1 MKQDSENKI
10 EMVSQRGDKKV
21 DRNWLM
27 PKFKEFVNYFNQITH
42 NKLGL
47 SDVEIDY
54 QSFNFQNYNNKF
66 FSNLPKEIYE
76 NSVMYKSHRNGFI
89 PCITKIKKENGQNIV
104 INQNI
109 KNIDVNGITE
119 EDVLLNFDKLD
130 EKSRKE
136 LIKKEYL
143 LHYLFN
149 KFEEKAHFIR
159 NHNDISL
166 EENLLYELCSEKSQV
181 ALVNIPD
188 NLLYYHIHNCPVRT
202 MGFRHVKGT
211 LYNDIIKFKSYFVGK
226 NKVSYSECEKYI
238 DDILSLNS
246 ELIMKKLKN
255 TNESLYKEQKDLE
268 KKYKFNSFDKNS
280 IFNNFLNKKI
290 LINLRHG
297 LDLKRTFEYYLFNE
311 YKTEEE
317 ILKIIKKNPLYGH
330 YKILLTKEIQDFEK
344 SNDIDY
350 KNYYQHFLKKFEDM
364 MGLGQDNVNKHKFK
378 PDYLVDKQN
387 ISKKIKFMLE
397 KKRQGKKIKIEDT
410 VDYYIFNHKH
420 NKFYQILNFSEENKK
435 IFIKEVILASSYYKG
450 EDGELLVSLSR
461 KDLDNI
467 YKKKKIKKNDKLKI
481 NSEAN
486 FEANLRGNKVERQLT
501 AFFKNGIEKQD
512 DNVEYLKQYFKINA
526 KNALLVN
533 EVKKN
538 YGGCKTDLVLKDG
551 LNYLGCSVKSTKH
564 NKITDLNLGDLIIDH
579 LIKTIS
585 LNEDQNYSKEEKEKI
600 IFLIHFYHNP
610 ELFRERFASHE
621 KNELIKFNK
630 NYLSFEEIEKI
641 VTQNNDKN
649 NKVLSRLDWHVLQE
663 INPELYHL
671 GMRFFNDYLKE
682 MAINSLV
689 NQEKFLKAFVF
700 VKINNETEIIKKE
713 EVKELDNIEL
723 DKEINREILKNND
736 VNTKQEK
743 VDVIDIYDVN
753 HIKNLFDKAK
763 FEIINHHLSLTLND
777 KVIFQL
783 KTYICSSGTKNK
795 NSFEY
800 YKRKGKSRGV
810 LNSNIFNELKP
821 ILSFKENLDK
831 YDLEEVKEESIKK
844 IEDLYD
850 IYSERMMKRKLM
862 NQ

>member
-1 MKQDSENKI
+1 MKQDHVNKMEI
-10 EMVSQRGDKKV
+10 VSQRGDKKV

-27 PKFKEFVNYFNQITH
+27 PKFKEFINYFNQITH
-42 NKLGL
+42 DKLGL
-47 SDVEIDY
+47 SNVEIDY

-89 PCITKIKKENGQNIV
+89 PCITKIKKENGRNIV

-109 KNIDVNGITE
+109 KNIDVDSINK
-119 EDVLLNFDKLD
+119 EDVLLSFDKLD
-130 EKSRKE
+130 EKSKKN

-166 EENLLYELCSEKSQV
+166 EENLLYELCSEKSPI
-181 ALVNIPD
+181 ALVNIPE
-188 NLLYYHIHNCPVRT
+188 NLLYYHIHNCPIRT
-202 MGFRHVKGT
+202 MGFRHIRGT
-211 LYNDIIKFKSYFVGK
+211 LYNDIIKFKNYFVGK

-238 DDILSLNS
+238 DGILDLNS
-246 ELIMKKLKN
+246 ELVMNNIKN
-255 TNESLYKEQKDLE
+255 VNENIYNEQKEL
-268 KKYKFNSFDKNS
+268 KRKYKINNFDKNN
-280 IFNNFLNKKI
+280 IFSNFLNKKI

-297 LDLKRTFEYYLFNE
+297 LDLKKTFEYFLFKDF
-311 YKTEEE
+311 KTEED

-330 YKILLTKEIQDFEK
+330 YKILLTNEIEELE
-344 SNDIDY
+344 SHNDVEYND
-350 KNYYQHFLKKFEDM
+350 YYQHYLKKFEDLINI
-364 MGLGQDNVNKHKFK
+364 GNDNVYKHKFK
-378 PDYLVDKQN
+378 PEYLIDKQN

-397 KKRQGKKIKIEDT
+397 RKRQGKKIKIEDT
-410 VDYYIFNHKH
+410 VDYYIFNHQH
-420 NKFYQILNFSEENKK
+420 CQFYQALNFTEDNKK
-435 IFIKEVILASSYYKG
+435 NFIKEVILASNYYKN
-450 EDGELLVSLSR
+450 DKGELIVSLSH
-461 KDLDNI
+461 KDLENA
-467 YKKKKIKKNDKLKI
+467 YKRNKSKSLKT

-486 FEANLRGNKVERQLT
+486 SEANLRGNRVEKQLT
-501 AFFKNGIEKQD
+501 AFFMNGIEKQD
-512 DNVEYLKQYFKINA
+512 KNVEYLKQYFKINA
-526 KNALLVN
+526 KSALLVN

-564 NKITDLNLGDLIIDH
+564 NKITDLNLGDLIVDH
-579 LIKTIS
+579 LIKTIL
-585 LNEDQNYSKEEKEKI
+585 LNKDNNYSKEEKEKI

-663 INPELYHL
+663 INPELYNL
-671 GMRFFNDYLKE
+671 GMRFFEKYLKE

-689 NQEKFLKAFVF
+689 NQEKFLKAFIS
-700 VKINNETEIIKKE
+700 VKINNEAEILEKE

-723 DKEINREILKNND
+723 DKEINQEILKSND

-753 HIKNLFDKAK
+753 HIKDLFNKAK
-763 FEIINHHLSLTLND
+763 FEIINHHLSLTFNE

-795 NSFEY
+795 DSFEY

-810 LNSNIFNELKP
+810 LNSNIFNELNP
-821 ILSFKENLDK
+821 VLSFKERLNR
-831 YDLEEVKEESIKK
+831 YDLENVKEESIKK
-844 IEDLYD
+844 VEDLYE
-850 IYSERMMKRKLM
+850 IYNEKMVRRKM
-862 NQ
+862 IN

>member
-109 KNIDVNGITE
+109 KNIEVNSMAE

-130 EKSRKE
+130 EKSRKD

-166 EENLLYELCSEKSQV
+166 EDNLLYELCSEKSSV
-181 ALVNIPD
+181 ALVNIPE

-238 DDILSLNS
+238 NNILSLNS
-246 ELIMKKLKN
+246 ELVMKKLKN
-255 TNESLYKEQKDLE
+255 INESLYKEQKVLE
-268 KKYKFNSFDKNS
+268 KKYKFNSFYKNN

-297 LDLKRTFEYYLFNE
+297 LDLKRTFEYYLFNG

-344 SNDIDY
+344 SDDIEY
-350 KNYYQHFLKKFEDM
+350 ENYYQHFLKKFEDM
-364 MGLGQDNVNKHKFK
+364 LGVGQDNVNKHKFK

-397 KKRQGKKIKIEDT
+397 KKRQGKKIKVEDT

-420 NKFYQILNFSEENKK
+420 NKFYQTLNFLEENKK
-435 IFIKEVILASSYYKG
+435 NFIKEVILASSYYKG

-467 YKKKKIKKNDKLKI
+467 YKKKS
-481 NSEAN
+481 SEAN
-486 FEANLRGNKVERQLT
+486 LEANLRGNKIERQLT

-512 DNVEYLKQYFKINA
+512 SNVEYLKQYFKINA

-551 LNYLGCSVKSTKH
+551 LNYLGCSVKSTKY

-585 LNEDQNYSKEEKEKI
+585 LNEDKNYSKEEKEKI
-600 IFLIHFYHNP
+600 IFLIQFYHNP
-610 ELFRERFASHE
+610 ELFREKFASHE

-630 NYLSFEEIEKI
+630 KYLSFEEIEKI

-649 NKVLSRLDWHVLQE
+649 DKVLSRLDWCILQE
-663 INPELYHL
+663 INPELHHL

-682 MAINSLV
+682 MAINSLI
-689 NQEKFLKAFVF
+689 NQEKFLKAFVS
-700 VKINNETEIIKKE
+700 VKTVKEVKRENVDIDFNHEIFELKNEIDRELFKSNNERNERKNDGVEIK
-713 EVKELDNIEL
+713 
-723 DKEINREILKNND
+723 
-736 VNTKQEK
+736 
-743 VDVIDIYDVN
+743 DVIDIYDIN

-763 FEIINHHLSLTLND
+763 FEIINHHLSLTLNN

-795 NSFEY
+795 DSFEY
-800 YKRKGKSRGV
+800 YKRKGKSRGI

-831 YDLEEVKEESIKK
+831 YDSEKVKEESIKK
-844 IEDLYD
+844 IEDL
-850 IYSERMMKRKLM
+850 SALCRKTPSFRAEI
-862 NQ
+862 